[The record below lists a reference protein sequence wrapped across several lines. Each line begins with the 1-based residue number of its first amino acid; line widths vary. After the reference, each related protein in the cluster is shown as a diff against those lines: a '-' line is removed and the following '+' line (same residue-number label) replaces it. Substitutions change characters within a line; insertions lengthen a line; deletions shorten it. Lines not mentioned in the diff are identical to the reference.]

1 MPSFASGPI
10 LRGRRRL
17 PTRRFFLFLTCAP
30 SSVKNNLNLYRPD
43 RGSGP
48 SFMLATKPNV
58 TGDLSLDDRWQLVQ
72 RIVSSP
78 PFQKSARLRELLE
91 YITERTIHGHP
102 HELTEQHIG
111 NALFHKPSG
120 YDPLEDSS
128 VRVHVRQLRLK
139 LHEYFDEEGR
149 NEPLILTIPKG
160 SYAPVFKPAA
170 KPQDQ
175 AIAAPAETHPVN
187 DWRSRAIMAWIVC
200 AALLIFSA
208 VLLYQSSRRASA
220 SAVPAAAIPP
230 WPFSQIFDSR
240 HQTIIVVADSNYGM
254 SRILTEKSGSLDQYL
269 KRDFL
274 QNSSGHKLTGADSR
288 LSEYIA
294 NSTLTS
300 FADVANVVTLLNA
313 AGPLQKRVSVRFPR
327 DLGLRDLDHENFVFI
342 GSPASNPW
350 ASLFQNRLNFRE
362 GESVVGDSVKF
373 FINTN
378 PQPGE
383 QPRYEGLR
391 WTGSLGEDYA
401 VIALLP
407 NNTND
412 GSILTLQGLQQEG
425 TEAAGRFLADP
436 ENCRQLKVALGLS
449 PSSDSF
455 PENIWFE
462 ALIRSRTVA
471 GAPNA
476 TTLVAVRRIH

>member
-1 MPSFASGPI
+1 
-10 LRGRRRL
+10 
-17 PTRRFFLFLTCAP
+17 
-30 SSVKNNLNLYRPD
+30 
-43 RGSGP
+43 
-48 SFMLATKPNV
+48 MLAANPNL
-58 TGDLSLDDRWQLVQ
+58 TEDLSLDDRWQLVQ

-91 YITERTIHGHP
+91 YITERTIHGHA

-111 NALFHKPSG
+111 NALFHKATG

-149 NEPLILTIPKG
+149 GETLILTIPKG
-160 SYAPVFKPAA
+160 SYAPVFRPAA
-170 KPQDQ
+170 KAQEH
-175 AIAAPAETHPVN
+175 AAGPPAELHPAN
-187 DWRSRAIMAWIVC
+187 EWRSRAILAWIVS
-200 AALLIFSA
+200 AALLMA
-208 VLLYQSSRRASA
+208 TATVLYQSVRRSSA
-220 SAVPAAAIPP
+220 SAAPAVANPP
-230 WPFSQIFDSR
+230 WPFSQVFDAR

-254 SRILTEKSGSLDQYL
+254 SRILSGKSGSLDQYL

-274 QNSSGHKLTGADSR
+274 QNNSGHKLTGADSR
-288 LSEYIA
+288 LTEYIT

-313 AGPLQKRVSVRFPR
+313 AGPFEKRVSVRFPR

-350 ASLFQNRLNFRE
+350 ASLFQNRMNFRE
-362 GESVVGDSVKF
+362 GEPVVGDSVKF
-373 FINTN
+373 FVNAN
-378 PQPGE
+378 PQTGE
-383 QPRYEGLR
+383 QARYEGLR

-412 GSILTLQGLQQEG
+412 GNVLTLQGLQQEG

-436 ENCRQLKVALGLS
+436 ENRRQLKVAVGLS
-449 PSSDSF
+449 PSSDGF

-471 GAPNA
+471 GAPN
-476 TTLVAVRRIH
+476 TTALVAVRRIH